1 LSEEIEKQTCIR
13 CKKSLPVTL
22 YSEGSGLCVYC
33 KADDV
38 DALPE
43 PTTEVA
49 TESETEE
56 LSLEQKAK
64 AELALRFLT
73 RKRLLPFVERFNPDY
88 QAGWVHKDICQRL
101 EQFSKDV
108 SEKKSPRLML
118 FMPPRHG
125 KSTLASVAFPAWHL
139 GRHPNHEFI
148 SCSYSGSLAM
158 GFSRK
163 VRQLLRE
170 PTYKSAFKTRLDATS
185 QSAEAWLTTDGG
197 GFVAAGV
204 GGGITGKGAHILVI
218 DDPVKNRDE
227 AESQNARDSSW
238 DWYTSTAYTRL
249 APGGGVL
256 VILTRWHDDD
266 LAGRLLKA
274 ATDNGEQWEVVNY
287 PARAEID
294 EPFRKAGEALH
305 RERYDEEALSRIEKA
320 VGPRDW
326 SALYQQNPVADDG
339 DYFTRDMIQYYERD
353 EVDLSQMRFYA
364 AWDLAIGKKDRN
376 DYTVGMVVG
385 VNEYDELFV
394 VDVIRGKFDGF
405 EIVERILDLYEEWRP
420 SIIGIEKGHI
430 EMALGPFLEKRVR
443 ERGLYEAYFK
453 DLKTGRRDKEA
464 RARAIQGRMQQG
476 MVFLPKDEQFT
487 GPLVAELLRFPNGV
501 HDDQVDTLAW
511 LGLMMTEFATYQA
524 PVVHEPSWRDRL
536 PFLGKTPRSK
546 SAMSA

>member
-1 LSEEIEKQTCIR
+1 MVEKQTCIR

-22 YSEGSGLCVYC
+22 YAEGSGLCVYC

-43 PTTEVA
+43 ATTSSVDAEP
-49 TESETEE
+49 ETEE
-56 LSLEQKAK
+56 LSLEEKAK

-108 SEKKSPRLML
+108 AEKKSPRLML

-139 GRHPNHEFI
+139 GRHPQHEFI

-170 PTYKSAFKTRLDATS
+170 PTYKSAFKTRLDKDS

-204 GGGITGKGAHILVI
+204 GGGITGKGAHVLVI

-287 PARAEID
+287 PARAEAD
-294 EPFRKAGEALH
+294 EQFRKAGEALH
-305 RERYDEEALSRIEKA
+305 RERYDEEALKRIEKA

-353 EVDLSQMRFYA
+353 EIDLSQMRFYA

-385 VNEYDELFV
+385 VDEYDQLYV
-394 VDVIRGKFDGF
+394 VDVVKGKFDGF

-501 HDDQVDTLAW
+501 HDDQVDALAW

-536 PFLGKTPRSK
+536 PLLGKDLKTK

>member
-1 LSEEIEKQTCIR
+1 LTDDIAKRTCIR
-13 CKKSLPVTL
+13 CKKSHPETL
-22 YSEGSGLCVYC
+22 YAESSGLCVYC

-38 DALPE
+38 DALPQPAITEAE
-43 PTTEVA
+43 PP
-49 TESETEE
+49 TEE
-56 LSLEQKAK
+56 LSLEEKAK

-88 QAGWVHKDICQRL
+88 QAGWVHKDICNRL
-101 EQFSKDV
+101 EKFSNDV
-108 SEKKSPRLML
+108 AEKKSPRLML

-125 KSTLASVAFPAWHL
+125 KSTLASVSFPAWHL
-139 GRHPNHEFI
+139 GRHPQHEFI

-170 PTYKSAFKTRLDATS
+170 PTYKTAFKTRLDPDS
-185 QSAEAWLTTDGG
+185 QSAEAWLTTGG
-197 GFVAAGV
+197 GGYVAAGV
-204 GGGITGKGAHILVI
+204 GGGITGKGAHVLVI
-218 DDPVKNRDE
+218 DDPVKNRDD
-227 AESQNARDSSW
+227 AESQNARDSAW

-274 ATDNGEQWEVVNY
+274 AADNGEQWEVINY
-287 PARAEID
+287 PARAEVD

-305 RERYDEEALSRIEKA
+305 RERYDEEALARIEKA

-339 DYFTRDMIQYYERD
+339 DYFTRGMIQYYDRE
-353 EVDLSQMRFYA
+353 EVDFSQMRFYC
-364 AWDLAIGKKDRN
+364 AWDLAIGKRDRN

-385 VNEYDELFV
+385 VNEHDELFV
-394 VDVIRGKFDGF
+394 VDCIRGRFDGF

-430 EMALGPFLEKRVR
+430 EMALGPFLEKRIR
-443 ERGLYEAYFK
+443 ERGLYEAFIK

-476 MVFLPKDEQFT
+476 MVYLPRDEQFT
-487 GPLVAELLRFPNGV
+487 GPLVAELLRFPNGI
-501 HDDQVDTLAW
+501 HDDQVDALAW
-511 LGLMMTEFATYQA
+511 IGLMMTEFSTYQA

-536 PFLGKTPRSK
+536 PFLGKETRSK

>member
-1 LSEEIEKQTCIR
+1 MNIEVPKRKCKR
-13 CKKSLPVTL
+13 CKNLHPETL
-22 YSEGSGLCVYC
+22 FSEGVEGLCCYC

-38 DALPE
+38 EALPPPAPVE
-43 PTTEVA
+43 GDTGE
-49 TESETEE
+49 EE
-56 LSLEQKAK
+56 LSVEDKARK
-64 AELALRFLT
+64 ELALRILT

-88 QAGWVHKDICQRL
+88 AAGWVHKDICRRL
-101 EQFSKDV
+101 EKFSQDV
-108 SEKKSPRLML
+108 VEKKSPRLML

-125 KSTLASVAFPAWHL
+125 KSTLASIAFPAWHL
-139 GRHPNHEFI
+139 GRNPDHEFI

-170 PTYKSAFKTRLDATS
+170 PTYKTAFKTRLDPDS
-185 QSAEAWLTTDGG
+185 QSAEAWLTTAGG

-218 DDPVKNRDE
+218 DDPVKNRED
-227 AESQNARDSSW
+227 AESQNNRDANW

-274 ATDNGEQWEVVNY
+274 TAEGGDDWEVVRY
-287 PARAEID
+287 PAIAEED
-294 EPFRKAGEALH
+294 EEFRVAGEPLH
-305 RERYDEEALSRIEKA
+305 PERYDFDALTRIQKA

-339 DYFTRDMIQYYERD
+339 DYFTRDMIQYYDPED
-353 EVDLSQMRFYA
+353 IDYNQMRFYA

-376 DYTVGMVVG
+376 DYSVGMVIG

-394 VDVIRGKFDGF
+394 MDVVRGRFDGF
-405 EIVERILDLYEEWRP
+405 ELVERILDLYEQWKP

-476 MVFLPKDEQFT
+476 MVYLPRNEIFT

-501 HDDQVDTLAW
+501 HDDQVDALAW

-524 PVVHEPSWRDRL
+524 PVVREPSWRDRL
-536 PFLGKTPRSK
+536 DYIGKTPRQR

>member
-1 LSEEIEKQTCIR
+1 VVEKKTCIR
-13 CKKSLPVTL
+13 CKKLHPETL
-22 YSEGSGLCVYC
+22 YSGEDDVCVYC
-33 KADDV
+33 KADYAE
-38 DALPE
+38 ALPTPIDVE
-43 PTTEVA
+43 QPVITAEEV
-49 TESETEE
+49 SVEE
-56 LSLEQKAK
+56 KAK

-88 QAGWVHKDICQRL
+88 QAGWVHKDICNRL

-108 SEKKSPRLML
+108 AEKKSPRLML

-139 GRHPNHEFI
+139 GRHPEHEFI

-170 PTYKSAFKTRLDATS
+170 PTYKTAFKTRLDPDS
-185 QSAEAWLTTDGG
+185 QSAEAWLTSTGG

-218 DDPVKNRDE
+218 DDPVKNRDD
-227 AESQNARDSSW
+227 AESQNARDSTW

-274 ATDNGEQWEVVNY
+274 ADNNGEQWEVVNY
-287 PARAEID
+287 PARAEVD
-294 EPFRKAGEALH
+294 EEFRKAGEALH
-305 RERYDEEALSRIEKA
+305 KERYDEEALKRIEKA

-339 DYFTRDMIQYYERD
+339 DYFTRDMIQYFDYED
-353 EVDLSQMRFYA
+353 VDLDEMRYYC
-364 AWDLAIGKKDRN
+364 AWDLAIGKRDRN
-376 DYTVGMVVG
+376 DYTVGMVIG
-385 VNEYDELFV
+385 VDAEDNLYV
-394 VDVIRGKFDGF
+394 VDVVRGKYDGF

-443 ERGLYEAYFK
+443 ERGLHEAYFK

-476 MVFLPKDEQFT
+476 MVYLPREEQFT
-487 GPLVAELLRFPNGV
+487 GPLVAELLRFPNGI
-501 HDDQVDTLAW
+501 HDDQVDALAW
-511 LGLMMTEFATYQA
+511 IGLMMTEFATYEA
-524 PVVHEPSWRDRL
+524 PAPAYQPSWRDKL
-536 PFLGKTPRSK
+536 PHMFKTKRDK
-546 SAMSA
+546 SPMSA